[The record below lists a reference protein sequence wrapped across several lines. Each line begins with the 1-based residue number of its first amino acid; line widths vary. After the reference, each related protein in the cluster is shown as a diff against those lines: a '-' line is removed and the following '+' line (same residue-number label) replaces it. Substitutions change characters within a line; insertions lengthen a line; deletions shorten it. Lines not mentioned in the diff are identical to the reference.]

1 MSFTATPLDG
11 SATPIPMA
19 TAVPDGT
26 NTPLATE
33 GGPSKSTGGNSLVPV
48 AVYMYD
54 GYDVTMGTE
63 ADAAASSDAGTFTF
77 IALFKRLLGKL
88 LVGQQTMA
96 ASVGVVIA
104 SDQSAIPAK
113 VATTALYTLASIA
126 TSGTTQNSGD
136 LAVGSYHEVSIDI
149 NTTAQSGTSP
159 TIQYFFERKGADGLY
174 YVLWQSAVL
183 TLAANTLS
191 TSVGPGLA
199 YNQSLGNTDRLRWVV
214 GGSATP
220 TFTHTLNIYAK

>member
-104 SDQSAIPAK
+104 SDQSNLPGNTK
-113 VATTALYTLASIA
+113 QLN
-126 TSGTTQNSGD
+126 GTT
-136 LAVGSYHEVSIDI
+136 VSVNAGTID
-149 NTTAQSGTSP
+149 AGTQRVAP
-159 TIQYFFERKGADGLY
+159 GGA
-174 YVLWQSAVL
+174 
-183 TLAANTLS
+183 
-191 TSVGPGLA
+191 
-199 YNQSLGNTDRLRWVV
+199 
-214 GGSATP
+214 ATG
-220 TFTHTLNIYAK
+220 